1 MSMSFVLL
9 VLICLIVVV
18 VIICNWMNRKPSKL
32 VKKYGQIPLK
42 GRKRIQRICLGA
54 GFVLT
59 AVFLG
64 RSLIVKK
71 TPSSVQMETKTSKL
85 PLKKLSKEQDET
97 KIDPTYE
104 KYLKKLYNIMA
115 ESLYINMLEDTEDF
129 ESWIELREDQC
140 EPFAISAEE
149 ILGKGGDSYTAT
161 SSKFYDLIQKK
172 KNDYVRNY
180 SQLSK
185 KKQKEMQGW
194 SWKEKEGILYAVNG
208 KEGKYLQGTAQMN
221 LENSEFVKSM
231 EKAGF
236 TGISKWMHDCT
247 ADKNGIWINTTD
259 GKKRLFHDAGTYHK
273 FTSHGLTFYYNYQ
286 CLKIYFDYEKLTGKE
301 DAVKNFPI
309 EIDPE
314 WTVKHTR
321 PGGTYS
327 QIDLNTDIGSFYCA
341 KNMKVLTKDGQIC
354 QVTVCAATQEDN
366 LTGENGK
373 MMVRR
378 QDGFYGSEKPFL
390 LKCLKNMGVSEEE
403 AKSWLEQVNF
413 RKDKEGEIGT
423 CHYKMISDARE
434 SVYDQRMDGLRSM
447 LVIYK

>member
-1 MSMSFVLL
+1 M
-9 VLICLIVVV
+9 
-18 VIICNWMNRKPSKL
+18 
-32 VKKYGQIPLK
+32 
-42 GRKRIQRICLGA
+42 
-54 GFVLT
+54 
-59 AVFLG
+59 
-64 RSLIVKK
+64 
-71 TPSSVQMETKTSKL
+71 
-85 PLKKLSKEQDET
+85 
-97 KIDPTYE
+97 
-104 KYLKKLYNIMA
+104 
-115 ESLYINMLEDTEDF
+115 
-129 ESWIELREDQC
+129 
-140 EPFAISAEE
+140 
-149 ILGKGGDSYTAT
+149 
-161 SSKFYDLIQKK
+161 
-172 KNDYVRNY
+172 
-180 SQLSK
+180 
-185 KKQKEMQGW
+185 
-194 SWKEKEGILYAVNG
+194 
-208 KEGKYLQGTAQMN
+208 
-221 LENSEFVKSM
+221 
-231 EKAGF
+231 
-236 TGISKWMHDCT
+236 
-247 ADKNGIWINTTD
+247 
-259 GKKRLFHDAGTYHK
+259 
-273 FTSHGLTFYYNYQ
+273 
-286 CLKIYFDYEKLTGKE
+286 TGKE

-378 QDGFYGSEKPFL
+378 QDGFYSSEKPFL